1 MTLPDDLTPAELELL
16 EARSDPLIDLVG
28 YAERYRPSSPAYDD
42 PRFLRWVARDRRE
55 WARDPELLRR
65 EDVVALR
72 NRIVGTVQATRL
84 GVRAVGSIPERES
97 FAATAPVGAV
107 IVDME
112 RARRAVVCDLAIAA
126 GPGRQLW
133 DVEVDSCIPLPDDI
147 PRGKYL
153 ALMVRGDSMEPLI
166 HTGDMVLVKLGDT
179 LARDSVVVA
188 RDIDGGYVVKKVGR
202 LRAKSIELESLN
214 PAYPSM
220 RVGRV
225 PGSVLGTVLLRWC
238 DHGGGGAE
246 E

>member
-1 MTLPDDLTPAELELL
+1 LPADLTPAELELL

-28 YAERYRPSSPAYDD
+28 YAERYRPSSPAYGD

-55 WARDPELLRR
+55 WARDPELLSR
-65 EDVVALR
+65 EDMVALR
-72 NRIVGTVQATRL
+72 NRIVESVHAART
-84 GVRAVGSIPERES
+84 GVRAVGAIPERES
-97 FAATAPVGAV
+97 FAATSPIGAV

-112 RARRAVVCDLAIAA
+112 RTRRAVVCDLSIAA

-133 DVEVDSCIPLPDDI
+133 DVEVDSCIPLPDEV

-153 ALMVRGDSMEPLI
+153 ALTVRGDSMEPLI
-166 HTGDMVLVKLGDT
+166 HTGDMVLVRVGDK

-202 LRAKSIELESLN
+202 VRAKSIELESLN
-214 PAYPSM
+214 PTYPPM
-220 RVGRV
+220 RIARV

-238 DHGGGGAE
+238 DHGGSA
-246 E
+246 